1 MCPHLID
8 IQDKCA
14 TPQFKDNLNIIY
26 PTSKKSFIM
35 RLTLKMV
42 SNVTSLSSAMT
53 TVSRRLNIQ
62 CIKFKIRAFF
72 ITTLFARLYMMVGIL
87 LTCIKHL
94 HDHNISLR
102 GEGQEYKTSLTLP
115 LFIEVPVPS
124 QESEQSCICVLG
136 EYILPHVAIVLLD
149 FGIVPS
155 AWYIVFFI

>member
-1 MCPHLID
+1 MLFLLQLYQYNNYITNTME
-8 IQDKCA
+8 QLF
-14 TPQFKDNLNIIY
+14 TEERFG
-26 PTSKKSFIM
+26 
-35 RLTLKMV
+35 LKL
-42 SNVTSLSSAMT
+42 TSLSSAMT

-102 GEGQEYKTSLTLP
+102 GEGQEHKTSLTLP

-149 FGIVPS
+149 FGTVPS
-155 AWYIVFFI
+155 AWYIVFFIWSFK